1 LQRGGVVTDANENSE
16 HDEEQQWEENRAIA
30 DRVIHREQ
38 TCQSGKYSE
47 RAPWTQYGS
56 QRRIGRKTC
65 SEQTLVEA
73 SRTLWKQH
81 ARQTGGQM
89 VGSEHYQIKV
99 RDGVQEFHSFGRT
112 TPQGGLYLKDL
123 TQGSVWGNLLRMS
136 AFLMASMLGQA
147 LYLLADMYWVGRLG
161 RESVAAVGLAA
172 NLMALTL
179 ALTQMMGVGTTTLI
193 SHAAGVSNQNRARLV
208 FNQSF
213 VLSIAGGGTL
223 CLLAFLLRHA
233 YCAALAASLETV
245 RLGTTYL
252 AWFVPAL
259 FLQFPL
265 ISMGAALRGAGVVK
279 PTVVVLVLS
288 VLVNLVLAPILIL
301 GWGTGHAFGVR
312 GAAMATFFALVLGV
326 AGMLGYFVV
335 QEKYLAFD
343 TSGMRPDFALW
354 REVFQIGL
362 PAGAELGILGIYLIM
377 VYAAIRHFGAAAQ
390 GGFAI
395 GARIMQSLILPA
407 VAVGMAN
414 APIVGQ
420 NFSAK
425 HATRVRESFWAAC
438 AVGSVVMVLLT
449 ALCQARADSL
459 VSLFSKQDDVMAVAA
474 GYLRLISL
482 TFLATGLIFA
492 CTSVFQGLGN
502 TRPPFLSSIIRLF
515 AFSVPV
521 LLLLGQLTLQDIWL
535 ISAGSIWVQAIANLW
550 FLRMELQTRL
560 GTLPEEGGAKEGLSV
575 S

>member
-1 LQRGGVVTDANENSE
+1 
-16 HDEEQQWEENRAIA
+16 
-30 DRVIHREQ
+30 
-38 TCQSGKYSE
+38 
-47 RAPWTQYGS
+47 
-56 QRRIGRKTC
+56 
-65 SEQTLVEA
+65 
-73 SRTLWKQH
+73 
-81 ARQTGGQM
+81 
-89 VGSEHYQIKV
+89 
-99 RDGVQEFHSFGRT
+99 
-112 TPQGGLYLKDL
+112 LYLKDL
-123 TQGSVWGNLLRMS
+123 TQGSVLGNLLRMS
-136 AFLMASMLGQA
+136 VFLMGSMLGQA

-172 NLMALTL
+172 NLMALAL

-193 SHAAGVSNQNRARLV
+193 SHAAGVKNQDRARLV

-223 CLLAFLLRHA
+223 CLLGFLLRHA
-233 YCAALAASLETV
+233 YCAALAATPETV

-279 PTVVVLVLS
+279 PTVAVLVLT
-288 VLVNLVLAPILIL
+288 VLVNLVLAPILIF
-301 GWGTGHAFGVR
+301 GWGTGHPFGVR

-335 QEKYLAFD
+335 REKYLAFD
-343 TSGMRPDFALW
+343 MSGMRPDFALW
-354 REVFQIGL
+354 REVFRIGL
-362 PAGAELGILGIYLIM
+362 PAGAELGILGFYLII
-377 VYAAIRHFGAAAQ
+377 VYAAIRHFGAAGQ

-425 HATRVRESFWAAC
+425 HATRIRDSFWAAC
-438 AVGSVVMVLLT
+438 GVGSVVMLLLT
-449 ALCQARADSL
+449 ALCQTRAVSL
-459 VSLFSKQDDVMAVAA
+459 VSLFSKQDDIVAVAA

-502 TRPPFLSSIIRLF
+502 TRPPFVSSVIRLF
-515 AFSVPV
+515 VFAVPV
-521 LLLLGQLTLQDIWL
+521 LLLLSRLTLQDIWI
-535 ISAGSIWVQAIANLW
+535 ISAGSIWVQAIANVW
-550 FLRMELQTRL
+550 FLRREFRIKL
-560 GTLPEEGGAKEGLSV
+560 GSFPQEVSAEEGLSSV
-575 S
+575 I

>member
-1 LQRGGVVTDANENSE
+1 
-16 HDEEQQWEENRAIA
+16 
-30 DRVIHREQ
+30 
-38 TCQSGKYSE
+38 
-47 RAPWTQYGS
+47 
-56 QRRIGRKTC
+56 
-65 SEQTLVEA
+65 
-73 SRTLWKQH
+73 
-81 ARQTGGQM
+81 
-89 VGSEHYQIKV
+89 
-99 RDGVQEFHSFGRT
+99 
-112 TPQGGLYLKDL
+112 LKDL

-161 RESVAAVGLAA
+161 KESVAAVGLAA

-193 SHAAGVSNQNRARLV
+193 SHAAGVKNQERARLV

-213 VLSIAGGGTL
+213 VLSIAGGGSL
-223 CLLAFLLRHA
+223 CLLGFLLRHA

-245 RLGTTYL
+245 RLGATYL

-279 PTVVVLVLS
+279 PTVAVLVLT
-288 VLVNLVLAPILIL
+288 VLLNLVLAPILIF
-301 GWGTGHAFGVR
+301 GWGTGHPFGVQ

-326 AGMLGYFVV
+326 AGMFGYFAVR
-335 QEKYLAFD
+335 EKYLAFD
-343 TSGMRPDFALW
+343 RSGRHPDFALW
-354 REVFQIGL
+354 REVFRIGL
-362 PAGAELGILGIYLIM
+362 PAGAELAILGIYLII

-425 HATRVRESFWAAC
+425 HAARIRESFWAAC
-438 AVGSVVMVLLT
+438 AVASAVMLLLT
-449 ALCQARADSL
+449 ALCRARADFL
-459 VSLFSKQDDVMAVAA
+459 VRLFSRQDDVVAVAA

-502 TRPPFLSSIIRLF
+502 TRPPFLSSVIRLF
-515 AFSVPV
+515 AFAVPV
-521 LLLLGQLTLQDIWL
+521 LLLLDRLTLQDIWL
-535 ISAGSIWVQAIANLW
+535 VSAASIWVQAIANCW
-550 FLRMELQTRL
+550 FLRKELRIKL
-560 GTLPEEGGAKEGLSV
+560 GLFSQEVSAGESLPTV

>member
-1 LQRGGVVTDANENSE
+1 
-16 HDEEQQWEENRAIA
+16 
-30 DRVIHREQ
+30 
-38 TCQSGKYSE
+38 
-47 RAPWTQYGS
+47 
-56 QRRIGRKTC
+56 
-65 SEQTLVEA
+65 
-73 SRTLWKQH
+73 
-81 ARQTGGQM
+81 M
-89 VGSEHYQIKV
+89 
-99 RDGVQEFHSFGRT
+99 
-112 TPQGGLYLKDL
+112 KDL
-123 TQGSVWGNLLRMS
+123 TQGSVMGNLLRMS

-179 ALTQMMGVGTTTLI
+179 ALTQMMGVGTTILI
-193 SHAAGVSNQNRARLV
+193 SHAAGVKDQERARLV

-213 VLSIAGGGTL
+213 VMSIAGGGTL
-223 CLLAFLLRHA
+223 CLLGFLLRHA
-233 YCAALAASLETV
+233 YCAALAASPETV
-245 RLGTTYL
+245 RLGASYL

-279 PTVVVLVLS
+279 PTVAALVLT
-288 VLVNLVLAPILIL
+288 VLVNLVLAPILIF
-301 GWGTGHAFGVR
+301 GWWTGHPFGVR
-312 GAAMATFFALVLGV
+312 GAAMATFFALLLGV
-326 AGMLGYFVV
+326 AGMFGYFVV
-335 QEKYLAFD
+335 REKYLAFD
-343 TSGMRPDFALW
+343 RSGMRPDFGLW
-354 REVFQIGL
+354 SDVFRIGL
-362 PAGAELGILGIYLIM
+362 PAGAELGILGVYLII

-425 HATRVRESFWAAC
+425 RAARIRESFWGAC
-438 AVGSVVMVLLT
+438 VVASIVMLLLT
-449 ALCQARADSL
+449 ALCQTKATFL
-459 VSLFSKQDDVMAVAA
+459 VSLFSKQDDVVAVAA
-474 GYLRLISL
+474 GYLKLISS

-502 TRPPFLSSIIRLF
+502 TRPPFLSSVIRLF
-515 AFSVPV
+515 VFAIPV
-521 LLLLGQLTLQDIWL
+521 MLLPGRLTLQGIWL

-550 FLRMELQTRL
+550 FLRREFGFKLASFPQEV
-560 GTLPEEGGAKEGLSV
+560 GTEKSLSSV

>member
-1 LQRGGVVTDANENSE
+1 
-16 HDEEQQWEENRAIA
+16 
-30 DRVIHREQ
+30 
-38 TCQSGKYSE
+38 
-47 RAPWTQYGS
+47 
-56 QRRIGRKTC
+56 
-65 SEQTLVEA
+65 
-73 SRTLWKQH
+73 
-81 ARQTGGQM
+81 
-89 VGSEHYQIKV
+89 
-99 RDGVQEFHSFGRT
+99 
-112 TPQGGLYLKDL
+112 LYLKDL
-123 TQGSVWGNLLRMS
+123 TQGSVMGNLLRMS
-136 AFLMASMLGQA
+136 AFLMVSMLGQA

-172 NLMALTL
+172 NWMALTL

-193 SHAAGVSNQNRARLV
+193 SHAVGVKNQDRARVV

-223 CLLAFLLRHA
+223 CLLGFWVRHA
-233 YCAALAASLETV
+233 YCAALAASPETV

-279 PTVVVLVLS
+279 PTVAVLVLT
-288 VLVNLVLAPILIL
+288 VFVNLVLAPVLIF
-301 GWGTGHAFGVR
+301 GWGTGHPFGVP

-326 AGMLGYFVV
+326 AGMFGYFAVR
-335 QEKYLAFD
+335 EKYLAFD

-362 PAGAELGILGIYLIM
+362 PAGAELGILGIYLII

-425 HATRVRESFWAAC
+425 RATRIREGFWAAC
-438 AVGSVVMVLLT
+438 AVASVVMVLLT
-449 ALCQARADSL
+449 VLCQARAVSL
-459 VSLFSKQDDVMAVAA
+459 VSLFSKQDDVVAVAA

-492 CTSVFQGLGN
+492 STSVFQGLGN
-502 TRPPFLSSIIRLF
+502 TRPPFLSSVIRLF
-515 AFSVPV
+515 VFTVPV
-521 LLLLGQLTLQDIWL
+521 LLLLGRLTLEDIWL

-550 FLRMELQTRL
+550 FLRKEFRIKL
-560 GTLPEEGGAKEGLSV
+560 GSFRQEVSPEEGVRSV

>member
-1 LQRGGVVTDANENSE
+1 
-16 HDEEQQWEENRAIA
+16 
-30 DRVIHREQ
+30 
-38 TCQSGKYSE
+38 
-47 RAPWTQYGS
+47 
-56 QRRIGRKTC
+56 
-65 SEQTLVEA
+65 
-73 SRTLWKQH
+73 
-81 ARQTGGQM
+81 M
-89 VGSEHYQIKV
+89 
-99 RDGVQEFHSFGRT
+99 
-112 TPQGGLYLKDL
+112 KDL
-123 TQGSVWGNLLRMS
+123 TQGSVLGHLLRMS

-161 RESVAAVGLAA
+161 KESVAAVGLAA

-193 SHAAGVSNQNRARLV
+193 SHAAGVKNQDRARQV

-213 VLSIAGGGTL
+213 VLSIAGGGIL
-223 CLLAFLLRHA
+223 CLLSFLLRHA
-233 YCAALAASLETV
+233 YCAGLAASPETV
-245 RLGTTYL
+245 RLGTIYL
-252 AWFVPAL
+252 AWFIPAL

-279 PTVVVLVLS
+279 PTVAVLVLT
-288 VLVNLVLAPILIL
+288 VLFNLVLAPVLIF
-301 GWGTGHAFGVR
+301 GWGTGQPFGVQ
-312 GAAMATFFALVLGV
+312 GAAMATFIALLLGV
-326 AGMLGYFVV
+326 AGMFGYFTIR
-335 QEKYLAFD
+335 EKYLAFD
-343 TSGMRPDFALW
+343 ISAMRPDFALW

-362 PAGAELGILGIYLIM
+362 PAGAELGILGIYLII

-395 GARIMQSLILPA
+395 GARIMQALILPA

-425 HATRVRESFWAAC
+425 QATRIRESFWAAC
-438 AVGSVVMVLLT
+438 GLGSIVMLLLT
-449 ALCQARADSL
+449 ALCQAKAFSL
-459 VSLFSKQDDVMAVAA
+459 VSLFSKQDDVVVVAA

-502 TRPPFLSSIIRLF
+502 TRPPFLSSVIRLF
-515 AFSVPV
+515 AFAVPV
-521 LLLLGQLTLQDIWL
+521 VLLAGRLTLQEIWL
-535 ISAGSIWVQAIANLW
+535 ISAGTVWVQAMVNLW
-550 FLRMELQTRL
+550 FLRREFSVKLGSLAPELSS
-560 GTLPEEGGAKEGLSV
+560 EEVLRPV